1 MGPDNSKSSLIIKII
16 DGETQSQELFDFQK
30 ISGKAS
36 ESLISASSYIV
47 TDG

>member
-1 MGPDNSKSSLIIKII
+1 MIKII

-30 ISGKAS
+30 ISGNTS
-36 ESLISASSYIV
+36 ESLISAASYIV